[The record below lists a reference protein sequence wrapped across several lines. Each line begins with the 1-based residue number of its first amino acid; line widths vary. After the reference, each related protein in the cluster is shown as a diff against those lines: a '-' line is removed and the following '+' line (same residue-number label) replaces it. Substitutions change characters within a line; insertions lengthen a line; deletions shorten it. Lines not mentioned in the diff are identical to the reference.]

1 MTLWRG
7 RGCLTPGGVNGGLG
21 NAWGVLLEAGNEVG
35 KKVKGMLIRKKVSVW
50 MVITW
55 LGFWREIGLSE
66 ESDTLQKV
74 RTFARS
80 DF

>member
-1 MTLWRG
+1 M
-7 RGCLTPGGVNGGLG
+7 
-21 NAWGVLLEAGNEVG
+21 WGVLLEVGNEVG

-74 RTFARS
+74 RTFAKS